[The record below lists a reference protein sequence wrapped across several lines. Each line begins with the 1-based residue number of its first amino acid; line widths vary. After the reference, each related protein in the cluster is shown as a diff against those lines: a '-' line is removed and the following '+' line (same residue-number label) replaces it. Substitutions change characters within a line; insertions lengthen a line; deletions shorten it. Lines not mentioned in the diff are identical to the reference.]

1 MGMAF
6 TFLAITYEF
15 HQPVRRSIRSAT
27 TTSEGRKE
35 IGDITLLSLS
45 PSNHRSP
52 YTRIFF
58 PSLTLHFACILIIF
72 LAFRML
78 FQAKEP
84 EIDFALKIEEVG
96 KYLTLNILKKRDSS
110 SWISR
115 QICFA
120 SIASLNLLKSLNPK
134 RPSSLFFCT
143 KCPNSSNAPSYN
155 PHVSPTKIFES
166 SPQCLCKGL

>member
-1 MGMAF
+1 MPLAAPGVELEGLSLACSSHKMLYPDLIVWVPSLLFSQMRISSWAIVLMGMAF

-15 HQPVRRSIRSAT
+15 HQPVWRSIRSAT

-35 IGDITLLSLS
+35 IGDIALLSLS

-84 EIDFALKIEEVG
+84 EIDFASKIEEVG
-96 KYLTLNILKKRDSS
+96 KYLALKEILHHGLVTKSV
-110 SWISR
+110 
-115 QICFA
+115 
-120 SIASLNLLKSLNPK
+120 LL
-134 RPSSLFFCT
+134 
-143 KCPNSSNAPSYN
+143 A
-155 PHVSPTKIFES
+155 
-166 SPQCLCKGL
+166 